1 MTISWDFNATTLLA
15 FGVQAVTQAVLL
27 IIFLVRT
34 DFRVKSAR
42 EVADSAKKS
51 ADEAHNKIA
60 MQDSA
65 HALFREQVAREYVSR
80 EALREM
86 EDRLAGSIKEIRERL
101 DRVLDH
107 RQAK

>member
-1 MTISWDFNATTLLA
+1 
-15 FGVQAVTQAVLL
+15 
-27 IIFLVRT
+27 
-34 DFRVKSAR
+34 
-42 EVADSAKKS
+42 
-51 ADEAHNKIA
+51 